1 MIVGWRLYYGDGSTI
16 DSRASDWE
24 SAPCED
30 VQVLVAFHGGVDKR
44 GRPLRE
50 MYHGSPG
57 NAGDYYWQFGAGTA
71 RDVPEDADVKYGK
84 MMPERSDFLAIY
96 NRALGDY
103 EW

>member
-1 MIVGWRLYYGDGSTI
+1 MEIAGWRLYYGDGTTL
-16 DSRASDWE
+16 DSRESSWE
-24 SAPCED
+24 DAPAEN
-30 VQVLVAFHGGVDKR
+30 VQVLIRFHERLDKR

-71 RDVPEDADVKYGK
+71 AEVPEDADVKYGR
-84 MMPERSDFLAIY
+84 MIDDTEFMAIY

-103 EW
+103 QW